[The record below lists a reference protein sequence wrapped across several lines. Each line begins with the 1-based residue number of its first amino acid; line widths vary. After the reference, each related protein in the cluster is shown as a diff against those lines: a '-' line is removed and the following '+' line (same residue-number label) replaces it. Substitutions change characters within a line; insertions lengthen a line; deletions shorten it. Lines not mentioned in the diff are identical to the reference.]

1 MSAIQKYFENGARQ
15 IDIKPGE
22 YEGPLIIGHS
32 CTVDGHGATLWSKV
46 PPALVVKA
54 SNVKIKN
61 LRVESTTQARDFVAA
76 DVLGKDVFFEDVEVY
91 GNIKGHGFGSWA
103 IPRVIELGEFAA
115 NEYNE
120 FAARLQVGESCRL
133 INNVYGLKTGTQI
146 LLPGGDLELRMRVE
160 SMKDGAILYGNLLFE
175 TFDKIRRR
183 IYVTGRSRQG
193 APMRRLPPMP
203 STVDL
208 SPQTERSSVC
218 REQRLP
224 VPRAD
229 TFRVLF
235 KAKSLPLGVN
245 VDPYVFCLGVDNKVR
260 RNTDLVSFE
269 NFAHETFGV
278 YLDARRDYA
287 VVVCPRKLPSDIQ
300 AVVVCFAIC
309 DVANRSDNN
318 FSKITAPRVE
328 VWTDDGLYLEY
339 SFGSASGKLAV
350 ALEIYRCNGGWY
362 LRAPVGA
369 CPEDLGK
376 LCELYGLESM

>member
-1 MSAIQKYFENGARQ
+1 MSAIQKYFASGARQ

-22 YEGPLIIGHS
+22 YEGPLTIGHS

-61 LRVESTTQARDFVAA
+61 LRVESTTQARNFVAI
-76 DVLGKDVFFEDVEVY
+76 DVLGKNVFFEDVEVY
-91 GNIKGHGFGSWA
+91 GNIRGQGFGSWT

-120 FAARLQVGESCRL
+120 FSARLEVGESCRL
-133 INNVYGLKTGTQI
+133 INSVHGLKIDAQNF
-146 LLPGGDLELRMRVE
+146 LSGDFELRMRVD
-160 SMKDGAILYGNLLFE
+160 SMKDGAILYGSFLLE
-175 TFDKIRRR
+175 TFDKVSRR
-183 IYVTGRSRQG
+183 IYVSGRARQG
-193 APMRRLPPMP
+193 APIRRLPPVP

-208 SPQTERSSVC
+208 LPQAKKSSAC
-218 REQRLP
+218 RGQRLP
-224 VPRAD
+224 VPNAD
-229 TFRVLF
+229 TFLVVF
-235 KAKSLPLGVN
+235 KAKSIPLGVN

-260 RNTDLVSFE
+260 NNTDLVSFE

-278 YLDARRDYA
+278 YLDARKDYA

-318 FSKITAPRVE
+318 FSKVTAPRVE
-328 VWTDDGLYLEY
+328 VWTDDGLYREY
-339 SFGSASGKLAV
+339 GLGSASGKLAV
-350 ALEIYRCNGGWY
+350 ALDIHKSKGRWY
-362 LRAPVGA
+362 LRAPVGEL
-369 CPEDLGK
+369 PGDLGK
-376 LCELYGLESM
+376 LCELYGLETM